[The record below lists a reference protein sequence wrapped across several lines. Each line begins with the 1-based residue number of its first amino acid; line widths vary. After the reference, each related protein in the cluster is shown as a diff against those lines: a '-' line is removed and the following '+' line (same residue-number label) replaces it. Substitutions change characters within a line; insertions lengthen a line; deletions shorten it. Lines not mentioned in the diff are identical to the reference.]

1 LFCAIGI
8 PFLDPVWAGEIEFGH
23 DLEEAVTW
31 KKRVLVKYGSL
42 ITALLILVGGACGP
56 VWATELPAAKPLVV
70 PTLPYEK
77 YTLPN
82 GLEVILYENHK
93 LPLVAVD
100 LWYHVGPVNE
110 KAGRTGFAH
119 LFEHM
124 MFEGSEHVGEK
135 AHIKYLEGA
144 GASDYNGTTDY
155 DRTNY
160 FETLPSNQ
168 LELAL
173 WLESD
178 RMGFLL
184 ETLDRAKLTNQR
196 DVVRNERR
204 QGEGTPYEL
213 ADEEVG
219 HLLFPKTHP
228 YYGNVIGS
236 HADIEAARLND
247 VRDFFQHYYTPN
259 NASVAIAGD
268 FDRAKVKALVDK
280 YFAPIPRGPEVEKL
294 AVVTPPIESE
304 RRATVTDTVQ
314 LPRVSIA
321 WLTPQAFK
329 PGDAEAEFF
338 IRVLGSGKTSRLYR
352 KLVYEQQIA
361 QSVRCANQSLVLA
374 SMAACDVTARPGVKP
389 EDLEAAIDK
398 EIALLREKGPTQAE
412 LDGARAELLTN
423 KIRGLQRL
431 GGFGGVADMMDRY
444 NQYLGDPGYLP
455 KDIARYQAVT
465 TASVRE
471 IGQKVFGG
479 NQRVVV
485 YAVPGKKVTDDV
497 PRSPEDTD
505 AKVIVTPPYSQ
516 EFENAQIWR
525 KDAPKPGPP
534 PELHLPVPKTFA
546 LKNGLKIYLVE
557 EHTLPVISATL
568 VDLAGGGENP
578 ADKPGLAA
586 FTAQMLTEGTRDRS
600 SVELADDVH
609 SIGAQL
615 ASTAMVDNA
624 AASIGVLSNNT
635 DAAFALLSDIGLH
648 PVFKPEEV
656 ERIRKLRLVAIQ
668 QEGDQPVAT
677 AVRVGRRAL
686 YGDGPYSYPNSGT
699 TASVKAITREELQR
713 FWSEHYAPGN
723 AALFLAG
730 DVTEAEARRLAEK
743 DFGAWTASGGATTAP
758 IPQAPASP
766 ARRVVIVDKPG
777 APQTALIA
785 FGLGVPRSTPDYP
798 ALNVMNSV
806 LGGLFSSRINM
817 NLREKNGFTYGAF
830 SEFLFNRGEGPFLT
844 GAQVRTDVTG
854 PAGRELFAELNRMRS
869 DPATADE
876 LRLAKENALRSLPGN
891 FETVADT
898 TALMS
903 EIFTYGL
910 PANYYQT
917 LPRQYEE
924 VTAAEVEKAAQ
935 DHLHPENLIVVAVG
949 DQAKIEPQLEKLN
962 LGPIELRDAS
972 GDLVKK

>member
-1 LFCAIGI
+1 MRGQKLVFVKCG
-8 PFLDPVWAGEIEFGH
+8 
-23 DLEEAVTW
+23 AV
-31 KKRVLVKYGSL
+31 
-42 ITALLILVGGACGP
+42 IAALLLVVGAGRAAA
-56 VWATELPAAKPLVV
+56 WAAELPPAKPLVV
-70 PTLPYEK
+70 PVLPYQK

-110 KAGRTGFAH
+110 IAGRTGFAH

-135 AHIKYLEGA
+135 AHVKYLEGA
-144 GASDYNGTTDY
+144 GASDINGTTNY

-219 HLLFPKTHP
+219 HLLFPKAHP

-268 FDRAKVKALVDK
+268 FDRVKVKALVEK
-280 YFAPIPRGPEVEKL
+280 YFAPIPRGPDVEKP

-321 WLTPQAFK
+321 WLTPEAFK
-329 PGDAEAEFF
+329 PGDAEADFF
-338 IRVLGSGKTSRLYR
+338 LRVLGGGKTSRLYR

-361 QSVRCANQSLVLA
+361 QSVRCANESLILT

-389 EDLEAAIDK
+389 EDLQAAIDK

-412 LDGARAELLTN
+412 LDGARTELLTS

-471 IGQKVFGG
+471 IGQKVFGS

-505 AKVIVTPPYSQ
+505 AKAIVTPPYPQ
-516 EFENAQIWR
+516 QFENAQSWR
-525 KDAPKPGPP
+525 KDAPKAGPP
-534 PELHLPVPKTFA
+534 PELHLPVPKAFA

-557 EHTLPVISATL
+557 EHTLPVVSAAL

-615 ASTAMVDNA
+615 VSAATVDNA

-635 DAAFALLSDIGLH
+635 DAALALLSDVSLH
-648 PVFKPEEV
+648 PAFKPEEV
-656 ERIRKLRLVAIQ
+656 ERIRKQRLVAIQ

-677 AVRVGRRAL
+677 AVRVGRKAL
-686 YGDGPYSYPNSGT
+686 YGDHPYGYPNSGT
-699 TASVKAITREELQR
+699 TASVKAIKREQLQQ

-730 DVTEAEARRLAEK
+730 DVTEPEARRLAEK
-743 DFGAWTASGGATTAP
+743 DFGSWTAGGGATTAP
-758 IPQAPASP
+758 IPQAPANP

-830 SEFLFNRGEGPFLT
+830 SEFLFDRGDGPFLA
-844 GAQVRTDVTG
+844 GARVRTDVTG
-854 PAGRELFAELNRMRS
+854 PAARELFAELNRMRT
-869 DPATADE
+869 DPATEDE

-898 TALMS
+898 AQLMA

-910 PANYYQT
+910 PVNYYQT

-924 VTAAEVEKAAQ
+924 VTAAEVEKAAE
-935 DHLHPENLIVVAVG
+935 DHVHPGNLIVVAVG
-949 DQAKIEPQLEKLN
+949 DQAKIQPQLEKLN
-962 LGPIELRDAS
+962 LGPIELRDES

>member
-1 LFCAIGI
+1 MTF
-8 PFLDPVWAGEIEFGH
+8 V
-23 DLEEAVTW
+23 AVF
-31 KKRVLVKYGSL
+31 
-42 ITALLILVGGACGP
+42 IALAMAFDGAP
-56 VWATELPAAKPLVV
+56 ARAAEKLPPAKPLVV

-77 YTLPN
+77 FTLPN

-110 KAGRTGFAH
+110 KVGRTGFAH

-135 AHIKYLEGA
+135 AHIKYVEGA
-144 GASDYNGTTDY
+144 GATDINGTTSY

-213 ADEEVG
+213 ADEAVG

-268 FDRAKVKALVDK
+268 FDRATVKALVNK
-280 YFAPIPRGPEVEKL
+280 YFGPIPRGPEVEKP
-294 AVVTPPIESE
+294 VVSTPPIETE
-304 RRATVTDTVQ
+304 RRATITDTVQ

-321 WLTPQAFK
+321 WLTPEAFK
-329 PGDAEAEFF
+329 PGDAEADFF
-338 IRVLGSGKTSRLYR
+338 IKILGEGKTSRLYR

-361 QSVRCANQSLVLA
+361 QSVKCENESLTVT
-374 SMAACDVTARPGVKP
+374 SMAECDVVARPGVKP
-389 EDLEAAIDK
+389 ENLETAIDK
-398 EIALLREKGPTQAE
+398 EIASLREQGPTQAE
-412 LDGARAELLTN
+412 LDGARTEYLTT
-423 KIRGLQRL
+423 KIKGLQRL

-465 TASVRE
+465 PDSVRAVA
-471 IGQKVFGG
+471 QKVFGA

-485 YAVPGKKVTDDV
+485 YAVPGKKVIDDV

-505 AKVIVTPPYSQ
+505 AHVTVTPPYTQ
-516 EFENAQIWR
+516 EFETAQNWR
-525 KDAPKPGPP
+525 NGAPAAGPS
-534 PELHLPVPKTFA
+534 PELHLPVPTTFA
-546 LKNGLKIYLVE
+546 LKNGLKVYLVE
-557 EHTLPVISATL
+557 EHTLPVLSATL
-568 VDLAGGGENP
+568 VNLAGSEENP
-578 ADKPGLAA
+578 TDKPGLAA
-586 FTAQMLTEGTRDRS
+586 FTARMLTEGTRNRS
-600 SVELADDVH
+600 SVELADDID
-609 SIGAQL
+609 SIGAELMSVATTDQ
-615 ASTAMVDNA
+615 AG
-624 AASIGVLSNNT
+624 ASIGALSNNT
-635 DAAFALLSDIGLH
+635 GAALSLLADVSLR
-648 PVFKPEEV
+648 PAFLPEEV
-656 ERIRKLRLVAIQ
+656 ERIRKQRLVAIQ
-668 QEGDQPVAT
+668 EEGDQPTTT
-677 AVRVGRRAL
+677 ALRVGLRAL
-686 YGDGPYSYPNSGT
+686 YGDTPYGYRDIGT
-699 TASVKAITREELQR
+699 TASVKTITRAELQQ
-713 FWSEHYAPGN
+713 FWSEHYAPAD
-723 AALFLAG
+723 AALFLTG
-730 DVTEAEARRLAEK
+730 DLTEESARQLAEK
-743 DFGAWTASGGATTAP
+743 YFGGWTATGETKAAHT
-758 IPQAPASP
+758 PQAPAAST
-766 ARRVVIVDKPG
+766 RRIIIVDKPG
-777 APQTALIA
+777 SPQTALIA
-785 FGLGVPRSTPDYP
+785 FGPGVPRSTPDYP
-798 ALNVMNSV
+798 AVNVMNSL

-817 NLREKNGFTYGAF
+817 NLREKHGYTYGAF
-830 SEFLFNRGEGPFLT
+830 SQFLYRRGEGPFLT
-844 GAQVRTDVTG
+844 GARVRTDVTG
-854 PAGRELFAELNRMRS
+854 PAAQELFGELDRMRT

-876 LRLAKENALRSLPGN
+876 LRLAKDNALRSLPGN

-898 TALMS
+898 GRLMS
-903 EIFTYGL
+903 DIFTYNL

-917 LPRQYEE
+917 LPLQYAA
-924 VTAAEVEKAAQ
+924 VTAAQVEKAAQ
-935 DHLHPENLIVVAVG
+935 DHVHPQDLIVVAVG
-949 DQAKIEPQLEKLN
+949 DRAKIQPQLEKLD
-962 LGPIELRDAS
+962 LGPIELRDES
-972 GDLVKK
+972 GDPVKQ

>member
-1 LFCAIGI
+1 MRRFGVKCGAAMVAVLMGCAG
-8 PFLDPVWAGEIEFGH
+8 L
-23 DLEEAVTW
+23 
-31 KKRVLVKYGSL
+31 
-42 ITALLILVGGACGP
+42 ALA
-56 VWATELPAAKPLVV
+56 AELPPAKPLVV
-70 PTLPYEK
+70 PMLPYEK

-100 LWYHVGPVNE
+100 LWYHVGPANE
-110 KAGRTGFAH
+110 KPGRTGFAH

-135 AHIKYLEGA
+135 AHIKYVEGA
-144 GASDYNGTTDY
+144 GATDVNGTTDY

-184 ETLDRAKLTNQR
+184 ETLDRAKVTNQR

-213 ADEEVG
+213 ADEAVG

-247 VRDFFQHYYTPN
+247 VRDFFEHFYIPN

-268 FDRAKVKALVDK
+268 FDRAKVKALVAK
-280 YFAPIPRGPEVEKL
+280 YFGPIPRGPAVEKP

-304 RRATVTDTVQ
+304 RRATITDTVQ
-314 LPRVSIA
+314 LPRVSMA
-321 WLTPQAFK
+321 WLTPEAFK
-329 PGDAEAEFF
+329 PGDAEADFF
-338 IRVLGSGKTSRLYR
+338 VRVLGGGKTSRLYR

-361 QSVRCANQSLVLA
+361 QSVKCQNESLTLT
-374 SMAACDVTARPGVKP
+374 SMAQCDVTARPGVKP
-389 EDLEAAIDK
+389 EDMEAAIDK

-412 LDGARAELLTN
+412 LDGARTDYLTE

-465 TASVRE
+465 TASVRA
-471 IGQKVFGG
+471 IGQKEFGQ

-485 YAVPGKKVTDDV
+485 YAVPGKKVIEDV

-505 AKVIVTPPYSQ
+505 ANVKVTPPYSPQ
-516 EFENAQIWR
+516 FETAQSWR
-525 KDAPKPGPP
+525 KDVPKPGAA
-534 PELHLPVPKTFA
+534 PELHLPAPKTFA
-546 LKNGLKIYLVE
+546 LQNGLKVYLVE
-557 EHTLPVISATL
+557 EHTLPVISASL
-568 VDLAGGGENP
+568 VDLAGSEENP

-586 FTAQMLTEGTRDRS
+586 FAARMLSEGTTSRS
-600 SVELADDVH
+600 SVELADDTESV
-609 SIGAQL
+609 GAQFM
-615 ASTAMVDNA
+615 TNA
-624 AASIGVLSNNT
+624 TMDMAGASIGVLSNNT
-635 DAAFALLSDIGLH
+635 DAAMVLLSDVSLH
-648 PVFKPEEV
+648 PAFKAEEV
-656 ERIRKLRLVAIQ
+656 ERIRKQQLVAIR
-668 QEGDQPVAT
+668 QEADQPIAT
-677 AVRVGRRAL
+677 ALRVGWKTL
-686 YGDGPYSYPNSGT
+686 YGDDAYGYRDIGT
-699 TASVKAITREELQR
+699 TASVTAITREEMEQ

-743 DFGAWTASGGATTAP
+743 NFGGWTAGEARRP
-758 IPQAPASP
+758 RIPQAPAAP
-766 ARRVVIVDKPG
+766 ARKVVIVDKPG

-785 FGLGVPRSTPDYP
+785 FGLGLPRATPDYP
-798 ALNVMNSV
+798 AVNVMNSV

-830 SEFLFNRGEGPFLT
+830 SEFLYRRGDGPFLT
-844 GAQVRTDVTG
+844 GARVRTDVTG
-854 PAGRELFAELNRMRS
+854 PAARELFAELNRMRT
-869 DPATADE
+869 DPATEDE

-891 FETVADT
+891 FETVKDT
-898 TALMS
+898 AGLMS

-910 PANYYQT
+910 AVNYYQK
-917 LPRQYEE
+917 LPGEYAA
-924 VTAAEVEKAAQ
+924 VTAAQVEKAAQ
-935 DHLHPENLIVVAVG
+935 DHVHPENLIVVAVG
-949 DQAKIEPQLEKLN
+949 DRAKIQPELEKLN
-962 LGPIELRDAS
+962 LGPIEVRDES
-972 GDLVKK
+972 GDLVK

>member
-1 LFCAIGI
+1 MSGQKQVFVKCG
-8 PFLDPVWAGEIEFGH
+8 
-23 DLEEAVTW
+23 AV
-31 KKRVLVKYGSL
+31 
-42 ITALLILVGGACGP
+42 IAALLAVVGGGCAAA
-56 VWATELPAAKPLVV
+56 WAAAELPPAKPLVV
-70 PTLPYEK
+70 PVLPYQK

-110 KAGRTGFAH
+110 VAGRTGFAH

-135 AHIKYLEGA
+135 AHFKYLEGA
-144 GASDYNGTTDY
+144 GASDINGTTNY

-160 FETLPSNQ
+160 FETVPSNQ
-168 LELAL
+168 VELAL

-247 VRDFFQHYYTPN
+247 VRDFFKHYYTPN

-268 FDRAKVKALVDK
+268 FDPAKVKALVEK
-280 YFAPIPRGPEVEKL
+280 YFAPIPRGPEVEKP

-321 WLTPQAFK
+321 WLTPEAFK
-329 PGDAEAEFF
+329 PGDAEADFF
-338 IRVLGSGKTSRLYR
+338 IRVLGGGKTSRLYR

-361 QSVRCANQSLVLA
+361 QSVHCENQSLILT
-374 SMAACDVTARPGVKP
+374 SMAACDVTARPGVRP
-389 EDLEAAIDK
+389 EELEAAIDK

-412 LDGARAELLTN
+412 LDGERAELLTN

-471 IGQKVFGG
+471 TGQKVFGN

-485 YAVPGKKVTDDV
+485 YAVPGKKVIDDV

-516 EFENAQIWR
+516 EFENAQGWR
-525 KDAPKPGPP
+525 KDAPKAGPP

-546 LKNGLKIYLVE
+546 LKNGLKVYLVE
-557 EHTLPVISATL
+557 EHTLPVISAAL

-578 ADKPGLAA
+578 AGKPGLAA
-586 FTAQMLTEGTRDRS
+586 FTAQLLTEGTRDRS
-600 SVELADDVH
+600 SIELADDVH
-609 SIGAQL
+609 SIGARL
-615 ASTAMVDNA
+615 VSAATVDNA

-635 DAAFALLSDIGLH
+635 DAAFALLSDVSLH
-648 PVFKPEEV
+648 PAFKPEEV
-656 ERIRKLRLVAIQ
+656 ERIRKQRLVAIQ

-677 AVRVGRRAL
+677 AVRVGRKVL
-686 YGDGPYSYPNSGT
+686 YGDQPYGYPNSGT
-699 TASVKAITREELQR
+699 TASVKAITRDELQR

-743 DFGAWTASGGATTAP
+743 EFGGWTVSGGATTAP
-758 IPQAPASP
+758 IPQAPAAP

-777 APQTALIA
+777 APQTALIT

-798 ALNVMNSV
+798 ALNVMNSI

-830 SEFLFNRGEGPFLT
+830 SEFLFDRGDGPFLA
-844 GAQVRTDVTG
+844 GARVRTDVTG
-854 PAGRELFAELNRMRS
+854 PAGRELFNELNRIRT

-898 TALMS
+898 AGLMS

-910 PANYYQT
+910 PVNYYQT
-917 LPRQYEE
+917 LPRQYAE
-924 VTAAEVEKAAQ
+924 VTAAEVEKAAE
-935 DHLHPENLIVVAVG
+935 DHVHPANLILVAVG
-949 DQAKIEPQLEKLN
+949 DQTKIQPQLEKLN
-962 LGPIELRDAS
+962 LGPIELRDES
-972 GDLVKK
+972 GELLTK

>member
-1 LFCAIGI
+1 MVLWMGCAG
-8 PFLDPVWAGEIEFGH
+8 LAR
-23 DLEEAVTW
+23 A
-31 KKRVLVKYGSL
+31 
-42 ITALLILVGGACGP
+42 A
-56 VWATELPAAKPLVV
+56 ELPPPKPLVV
-70 PTLPYEK
+70 PVLPYEK

-110 KAGRTGFAH
+110 KPGRTGFAH

-144 GASDYNGTTDY
+144 GATDINGTTSY

-160 FETLPSNQ
+160 FETVPSNQ

-184 ETLDRAKLTNQR
+184 ETLDRAKVTNQR

-204 QGEGTPYEL
+204 QGEGTPYDL
-213 ADEEVG
+213 ADEAVG

-236 HADIEAARLND
+236 HADIESARLND
-247 VRDFFQHYYTPN
+247 VRDFFQHYYIPN

-268 FDRAKVKALVDK
+268 FDRAKVKALVAK
-280 YFAPIPRGPEVEKL
+280 YFGPIPRGPAVEKP

-314 LPRVSIA
+314 LPRVSIG

-329 PGDAEAEFF
+329 PGDADADFF
-338 IRVLGSGKTSRLYR
+338 MTVLGGGKTSRLYR

-361 QSVRCANQSLVLA
+361 QTVKCENESLTLT
-374 SMAACDVTARPGVKP
+374 SMAECDVTARPGVKP

-412 LDGARAELLTN
+412 LDGARTEYLTE
-423 KIRGLQRL
+423 KITGLQRL

-465 TASVRE
+465 TASVRA
-471 IGQKVFGG
+471 IGQKEFGQ

-485 YAVPGKKVTDDV
+485 YAVPGKKVLEDV

-505 AKVIVTPPYSQ
+505 AHVKVTPPYSPQ
-516 EFENAQIWR
+516 FETAQNWR
-525 KDAPKPGPP
+525 KDVPKPGPA
-534 PELHLPVPKTFA
+534 PELHLPAPKTFA
-546 LKNGLKIYLVE
+546 LKNGLKVYLVE
-557 EHTLPVISATL
+557 EHTLPVISASL
-568 VDLAGGGENP
+568 VDLAGSEENP

-586 FTAQMLTEGTRDRS
+586 FAARMLSEGTNTRS
-600 SVELADDVH
+600 SVELADDAE

-615 ASTAMVDNA
+615 MTNA
-624 AASIGVLSNNT
+624 TMDKAGATIGVLSNNT
-635 DAAFALLSDIGLH
+635 DAAFVLLSDVSLH
-648 PVFKPEEV
+648 PAFKAEEV
-656 ERIRKLRLVAIQ
+656 ERVRKQRLVAIR
-668 QEGDQPVAT
+668 QEADQPVAT
-677 AVRVGRRAL
+677 ALRVGWKTL
-686 YGDGPYSYPNSGT
+686 YGDSPYAYRDIGT
-699 TASVKAITREELQR
+699 TASVKTITGEELQQ

-730 DVTEAEARRLAEK
+730 DVTEAEARRLAENN
-743 DFGAWTASGGATTAP
+743 FGGWTAGGARPAQ
-758 IPQAPASP
+758 IPQVSVAPS
-766 ARRVVIVDKPG
+766 RKVVIVDKPG
-777 APQTALIA
+777 APQTALFA
-785 FGLGVPRSTPDYP
+785 FGLGLPRATPDYP
-798 ALNVMNSV
+798 AVNVMNSV
-806 LGGLFSSRINM
+806 LGGLFASRINM
-817 NLREKNGFTYGAF
+817 NLREKNGFTYGASSQF
-830 SEFLFNRGEGPFLT
+830 VFRRGAGPFLA
-844 GAQVRTDVTG
+844 GARVRTDVTG
-854 PAGRELFAELNRMRS
+854 PAARELFVELNRMRT
-869 DPATADE
+869 DPATEDE
-876 LRLAKENALRSLPGN
+876 LHLAKEYELRSLPGN
-891 FETVADT
+891 FETVKE
-898 TALMS
+898 TAGLMS

-910 PANYYQT
+910 AVNYYQK
-917 LPRQYEE
+917 LPGEYAA

-935 DHLHPENLIVVAVG
+935 EHVHPDNLIVVAVG
-949 DQAKIEPQLEKLN
+949 DRAKIQPELEKLN
-962 LGPIELRDAS
+962 LGPIEVRDES
-972 GDLVKK
+972 GDLVK

>member
-1 LFCAIGI
+1 MRRFEMRWVAAIMVLWMGCAG
-8 PFLDPVWAGEIEFGH
+8 LAR
-23 DLEEAVTW
+23 A
-31 KKRVLVKYGSL
+31 
-42 ITALLILVGGACGP
+42 A
-56 VWATELPAAKPLVV
+56 ELPPPKPLVV
-70 PTLPYEK
+70 PVLPYEK

-110 KAGRTGFAH
+110 KPGRTGFAH

-144 GASDYNGTTDY
+144 GATDINGTTSY

-160 FETLPSNQ
+160 FETVPSNQ

-184 ETLDRAKLTNQR
+184 ETLDRAKVTNQR

-204 QGEGTPYEL
+204 QGEGTPYDL
-213 ADEEVG
+213 ADEAVG

-236 HADIEAARLND
+236 HADIESARLND
-247 VRDFFQHYYTPN
+247 VRDFFQHYYIPN

-268 FDRAKVKALVDK
+268 FDRAKVKALVAK
-280 YFAPIPRGPEVEKL
+280 YFGPIPRGPAVEKP

-314 LPRVSIA
+314 LPRVSIG

-329 PGDAEAEFF
+329 PGDADADFF
-338 IRVLGSGKTSRLYR
+338 MTVLGGGKTSRLYR

-361 QSVRCANQSLVLA
+361 QTVKCENESLTLT
-374 SMAACDVTARPGVKP
+374 SMAECDVTARPGVKP

-412 LDGARAELLTN
+412 LDGARTEYLTE
-423 KIRGLQRL
+423 KITGLQRL

-465 TASVRE
+465 TASVRA
-471 IGQKVFGG
+471 IGQKEFGQ

-485 YAVPGKKVTDDV
+485 YAVPGKKVLEDV

-505 AKVIVTPPYSQ
+505 AHVKVTPPYSPQ
-516 EFENAQIWR
+516 FETAQNWR
-525 KDAPKPGPP
+525 KDVPKPGPA
-534 PELHLPVPKTFA
+534 PELHLPAPKTFA
-546 LKNGLKIYLVE
+546 LKNGLKVYLVE
-557 EHTLPVISATL
+557 EHTLPVISASL
-568 VDLAGGGENP
+568 VDLAGSEENP

-586 FTAQMLTEGTRDRS
+586 FAARMLSEGTNTRS
-600 SVELADDVH
+600 SVELADDAE

-615 ASTAMVDNA
+615 MTNA
-624 AASIGVLSNNT
+624 TMDKAGATIGVLSNNT
-635 DAAFALLSDIGLH
+635 DAAFVLLSDVSLH
-648 PVFKPEEV
+648 PAFKAEEV
-656 ERIRKLRLVAIQ
+656 ERVRKQRLVAIR
-668 QEGDQPVAT
+668 QEADQPVAT
-677 AVRVGRRAL
+677 ALRVGWKTL
-686 YGDGPYSYPNSGT
+686 YGDSPYAYRDIGT
-699 TASVKAITREELQR
+699 TASVKTITGEELQQ

-730 DVTEAEARRLAEK
+730 DVTEAEARRLAENN
-743 DFGAWTASGGATTAP
+743 FGGWTAGGARPAQ
-758 IPQAPASP
+758 IPQVSVAPS
-766 ARRVVIVDKPG
+766 RKVVIVDKPG
-777 APQTALIA
+777 APQTALFA
-785 FGLGVPRSTPDYP
+785 FGLGLPRATPDYP
-798 ALNVMNSV
+798 AVNVMNSV
-806 LGGLFSSRINM
+806 LGGLFASRINM
-817 NLREKNGFTYGAF
+817 NLREKNGFTYGASSQF
-830 SEFLFNRGEGPFLT
+830 VFRRGAGPFLA
-844 GAQVRTDVTG
+844 GARVRTDVTG
-854 PAGRELFAELNRMRS
+854 PAARELFVELNRMRT
-869 DPATADE
+869 DPATEDE
-876 LRLAKENALRSLPGN
+876 LHLAKEYELRSLPGN
-891 FETVADT
+891 FETVKE
-898 TALMS
+898 TAGLMS

-910 PANYYQT
+910 AVNYYQK
-917 LPRQYEE
+917 LPGEYAA

-935 DHLHPENLIVVAVG
+935 EHVHPDNLIVVAVG
-949 DQAKIEPQLEKLN
+949 DRAKIQPELEKLN
-962 LGPIELRDAS
+962 LGPIEVRDES
-972 GDLVKK
+972 GDLVK

>member
-1 LFCAIGI
+1 MRH
-8 PFLDPVWAGEIEFGH
+8 E
-23 DLEEAVTW
+23 LEDAVTV
-31 KKRVLVKYGSL
+31 KKLALMKCGAL
-42 ITALLILVGGACGP
+42 IAAWLIVVGAG
-56 VWATELPAAKPLVV
+56 WAPAWAAELPAAKPLVV
-70 PTLPYEK
+70 PVLPYEK

-82 GLEVILYENHK
+82 GLVVILYENHK

-110 KAGRTGFAH
+110 QAGRTGFAH

-144 GASDYNGTTDY
+144 GASDLNGTTSY

-160 FETLPSNQ
+160 FETVPSNQ

-268 FDRAKVKALVDK
+268 FDRAKVKALVEK
-280 YFAPIPRGPEVEKL
+280 YFAPIPRGPDVQKP

-304 RRATVTDTVQ
+304 LRATVTDTVQ

-321 WLTPQAFK
+321 WLTPEAFK
-329 PGDAEAEFF
+329 PGDAEADFF
-338 IRVLGSGKTSRLYR
+338 TRLLGGGKTSRLYR

-361 QSVRCANQSLVLA
+361 QSVKCVNESLILT
-374 SMAACDVTARPGVKP
+374 SMAQCDVTARPGVKP

-412 LDGARAELLTN
+412 LDGARTEFLTS

-465 TASVRE
+465 TGSVRE
-471 IGQKVFGG
+471 IGQKVFGS

-485 YAVPGKKVTDDV
+485 YTVPGKKVTDDV

-505 AKVIVTPPYSQ
+505 AKVIVTPPYPQ
-516 EFENAQIWR
+516 EFENAQSWR
-525 KDAPKPGPP
+525 KEAPKAGPP

-546 LKNGLKIYLVE
+546 LKNGLRIYLVE
-557 EHTLPVISATL
+557 EHTLPVISAAL

-586 FTAQMLTEGTRDRS
+586 FTAQMLTEGTGDRS

-609 SIGAQL
+609 SIGAL
-615 ASTAMVDNA
+615 LVSTATVDNA

-635 DAAFALLSDIGLH
+635 DAAFTLLADVSLH
-648 PVFKPEEV
+648 PAFKAEEV
-656 ERIRKLRLVAIQ
+656 ERIRKQRLVAIQ

-677 AVRVGRRAL
+677 AVRVGRKAL
-686 YGDGPYSYPNSGT
+686 YGDSPYGYPNSGT

-713 FWSEHYAPGN
+713 FWVEHYSPGN

-730 DVTEAEARRLAEK
+730 DVTEPEARRLAEK
-743 DFGAWTASGGATTAP
+743 DFGSWTASGGAMTAA
-758 IPQAPASP
+758 IPQAPAAP

-830 SEFLFNRGEGPFLT
+830 SQFSFNRGDGPFLA
-844 GAQVRTDVTG
+844 GARVRTDVTG
-854 PAGRELFAELNRMRS
+854 PAGRELFAELNRMRT
-869 DPATADE
+869 DPATEDE

-898 TALMS
+898 AELMS

-917 LPRQYEE
+917 LPQQYEE
-924 VTAAEVEKAAQ
+924 VTAAEVEKTAK

-949 DQAKIEPQLEKLN
+949 DQAKIQPQLEKLN
-962 LGPIELRDAS
+962 LGPIEVRDES

>member
-1 LFCAIGI
+1 MRR
-8 PFLDPVWAGEIEFGH
+8 FG
-23 DLEEAVTW
+23 
-31 KKRVLVKYGSL
+31 VKCGAAMA
-42 ITALLILVGGACGP
+42 ALLIGCAGMAR
-56 VWATELPAAKPLVV
+56 AAELPPAKPLVV
-70 PTLPYEK
+70 PVLPYEK

-100 LWYHVGPVNE
+100 LWYHVGPANE
-110 KAGRTGFAH
+110 KPGRTGFAH

-135 AHIKYLEGA
+135 AHIKYVEGA
-144 GASDYNGTTDY
+144 GATDINGTTNY

-213 ADEEVG
+213 ADEAVG

-247 VRDFFQHYYTPN
+247 VRDFFQHYYIPN

-268 FDRAKVKALVDK
+268 FDRANVKTLVAK
-280 YFAPIPRGPEVEKL
+280 YFGPIPRGPAVEKP

-304 RRATVTDTVQ
+304 RRETITDTVQ
-314 LPRVSIA
+314 LPRVSMA
-321 WLTPQAFK
+321 WLTPEAFK
-329 PGDAEAEFF
+329 PGDAETDFF
-338 IRVLGSGKTSRLYR
+338 VRVLGGGKTSRLYR

-361 QSVRCANQSLVLA
+361 QSVKCQNESLILT
-374 SMAACDVTARPGVKP
+374 SMAQCDVTARPGVKP

-412 LDGARAELLTN
+412 LDGARTGYLTQ

-465 TASVRE
+465 TASVRA
-471 IGQKVFGG
+471 IGQKVFGQ

-485 YAVPGKKVTDDV
+485 YAVPGKKVIEDV

-505 AKVIVTPPYSQ
+505 ANVKVTPPYSP
-516 EFENAQIWR
+516 EFETAQSWR
-525 KDAPKPGPP
+525 KDAPKAGPA
-534 PELHLPVPKTFA
+534 PELHLPAPKTFA
-546 LKNGLKIYLVE
+546 LQNGLKVYLVE
-557 EHTLPVISATL
+557 EHTLPVISASL
-568 VDLAGGGENP
+568 VNLAGSEENP

-586 FTAQMLTEGTRDRS
+586 FAARMLSEGTSSRS
-600 SVELADDVH
+600 SVELADDTESV
-609 SIGAQL
+609 GAQL
-615 ASTAMVDNA
+615 MTDATMDMA

-635 DAAFALLSDIGLH
+635 DAALVLLSDVSLH
-648 PVFKPEEV
+648 PAFKPEEV
-656 ERIRKLRLVAIQ
+656 ERIRKQRLVAIQ
-668 QEGDQPVAT
+668 QEADQPVAT
-677 AVRVGRRAL
+677 ALRVGWKTL
-686 YGDGPYSYPNSGT
+686 YGDDAYGYRDIGT
-699 TASVKAITREELQR
+699 TASVQAITGEELQK

-730 DVTEAEARRLAEK
+730 DVTEAESRRLAEK
-743 DFGAWTASGGATTAP
+743 NFGGWTAGEARP
-758 IPQAPASP
+758 PKIPQAPAAP
-766 ARRVVIVDKPG
+766 ARKVVIVDKPG

-785 FGLGVPRSTPDYP
+785 FGLGLPRATPDYP
-798 ALNVMNSV
+798 AVNVMNSV

-830 SEFLFNRGEGPFLT
+830 SEFLFRRGDGPFLT
-844 GAQVRTDVTG
+844 GARVRTDVTG
-854 PAGRELFAELNRMRS
+854 PAARELFAELNRMRT
-869 DPATADE
+869 DPATDDE

-891 FETVADT
+891 FETVNDT
-898 TALMS
+898 AGRMA

-910 PANYYQT
+910 AVNYYQK
-917 LPRQYEE
+917 LPGDYAA
-924 VTAAEVEKAAQ
+924 VTAAQVEKAAQ
-935 DHLHPENLIVVAVG
+935 DHVHPENLIVVAVG
-949 DQAKIEPQLEKLN
+949 DRAKIQPELEKLN
-962 LGPIELRDAS
+962 LGPIEVRDES
-972 GDLVKK
+972 GDLVK

>member
-1 LFCAIGI
+1 
-8 PFLDPVWAGEIEFGH
+8 V
-23 DLEEAVTW
+23 
-31 KKRVLVKYGSL
+31 
-42 ITALLILVGGACGP
+42 
-56 VWATELPAAKPLVV
+56 
-70 PTLPYEK
+70 LPYEK

-82 GLEVILYENHK
+82 GLVVILYENHK

-110 KAGRTGFAH
+110 QAGRTGFAH

-144 GASDYNGTTDY
+144 GASDLNGTTSY

-160 FETLPSNQ
+160 FETVPSNQ

-268 FDRAKVKALVDK
+268 FDRAKVKALVEK
-280 YFAPIPRGPEVEKL
+280 YFAPIPRGPDVQKP

-304 RRATVTDTVQ
+304 LRATVTDTVQ

-321 WLTPQAFK
+321 WLTPEAFK
-329 PGDAEAEFF
+329 PGDAEADFF
-338 IRVLGSGKTSRLYR
+338 TRLLGGGKTSRLYR

-361 QSVRCANQSLVLA
+361 QSVKCVNESLILT
-374 SMAACDVTARPGVKP
+374 SMAQCDVTARPGVKP

-412 LDGARAELLTN
+412 LDGARTEFLTS

-465 TASVRE
+465 TGSVRE
-471 IGQKVFGG
+471 IGQKVFGS

-485 YAVPGKKVTDDV
+485 YTVPGKKVTDDV

-505 AKVIVTPPYSQ
+505 AKVIVTPPYPQ
-516 EFENAQIWR
+516 EFENAQSWR
-525 KDAPKPGPP
+525 KEAPKAGPP

-546 LKNGLKIYLVE
+546 LKNGLRIYLVE
-557 EHTLPVISATL
+557 EHTLPVISAAL

-586 FTAQMLTEGTRDRS
+586 FTAQMLTEGTGDRS

-609 SIGAQL
+609 SIGAL
-615 ASTAMVDNA
+615 LVSTATVDNA

-635 DAAFALLSDIGLH
+635 DAAFTLLADVSLH
-648 PVFKPEEV
+648 PAFKAEEV
-656 ERIRKLRLVAIQ
+656 ERIRKQRLVAIQ

-677 AVRVGRRAL
+677 AVRVGRKAL
-686 YGDGPYSYPNSGT
+686 YGDSPYGYPNSGT

-713 FWSEHYAPGN
+713 FWVEHYSPGN

-730 DVTEAEARRLAEK
+730 DVTEPEARRLAEK
-743 DFGAWTASGGATTAP
+743 DFGSWTASGGAMTAA
-758 IPQAPASP
+758 IPQAPAAP

-830 SEFLFNRGEGPFLT
+830 SQFSFNRGDGPFLA
-844 GAQVRTDVTG
+844 GARVRTDVTG
-854 PAGRELFAELNRMRS
+854 PAGRELFAELNRMRT
-869 DPATADE
+869 DPATEDE

-898 TALMS
+898 AELMS

-917 LPRQYEE
+917 LPQQYEE
-924 VTAAEVEKAAQ
+924 VTAAEVEKTAK

-949 DQAKIEPQLEKLN
+949 DQAKIQPQLEKLN
-962 LGPIELRDAS
+962 LGPIEVRDES

>member
-1 LFCAIGI
+1 LTEKQQSI
-8 PFLDPVWAGEIEFGH
+8 
-23 DLEEAVTW
+23 
-31 KKRVLVKYGSL
+31 VKCGAAMV
-42 ITALLILVGGACGP
+42 ALLIVVGGGCKPAR
-56 VWATELPAAKPLVV
+56 AADLPPAKPLVV
-70 PTLPYEK
+70 PVLPYEK

-135 AHIKYLEGA
+135 AHFKYLEGA
-144 GASDYNGTTDY
+144 GASDINGTTNY

-168 LELAL
+168 LELGL

-204 QGEGTPYEL
+204 QGEGTPYAL

-268 FDRAKVKALVDK
+268 FDRAKVKALVEK
-280 YFAPIPRGPEVEKL
+280 YFAPIPRGPAADKPV
-294 AVVTPPIESE
+294 VVTPPIESE
-304 RRATVTDTVQ
+304 RRATVTDTVH

-321 WLTPQAFK
+321 WLTPEAFR
-329 PGDAEAEFF
+329 PGDAEAYFF
-338 IRVLGSGKTSRLYR
+338 MEILGGGKTSRLYR

-361 QSVRCANQSLVLA
+361 QSVKCVNSPLTVT
-374 SMAACDVTARPGVKP
+374 SMAECDVTARPGVKP

-398 EIALLREKGPTQAE
+398 EIALLREKGPTQTE
-412 LDGARAELLTN
+412 LDGARTEYLTN
-423 KIRGLQRL
+423 EIRGLQRL

-471 IGQKVFGG
+471 IGQKVFGKD
-479 NQRVVV
+479 QRVVV
-485 YAVPGKKVTDDV
+485 YAVPGKKVIEDV

-516 EFENAQIWR
+516 DFETAQNWR
-525 KDAPKPGPP
+525 KDPPKAGPP
-534 PELHLPVPKTFA
+534 PQLHLPVPKTFA
-546 LKNGLKIYLVE
+546 LKNGLKVYLVE
-557 EHTLPVISATL
+557 EHTLPVISAAL
-568 VDLAGGGENP
+568 VDLAGGEENP

-586 FTAQMLTEGTRDRS
+586 FTARMLTEGTSSRN
-600 SVELADDVH
+600 SVELADDVD

-615 ASTAMVDNA
+615 LATATVDRA
-624 AASIGVLSNNT
+624 GASIGALSNNT
-635 DAAFALLSDIGLH
+635 DAAFALLSDVSLH
-648 PVFKPEEV
+648 PAFKAEEV
-656 ERIRKLRLVAIQ
+656 ERIRKQTLVAIQ

-677 AVRVGRRAL
+677 VLRVGRKVL
-686 YGDGPYSYPNSGT
+686 YGDHPYGYRDIGT
-699 TASVKAITREELQR
+699 TASVKAITREELQG

-730 DVTEAEARRLAEK
+730 DLTEAAARQLVEK
-743 DFGAWTASGGATTAP
+743 DFGGWTASGEAKAAQ
-758 IPQAPASP
+758 IPQVPAAPT
-766 ARRVVIVDKPG
+766 RRVVIVDKPG
-777 APQTALIA
+777 SPQTMLGA

-798 ALNVMNSV
+798 AVNVMNSV
-806 LGGLFSSRINM
+806 MGGLFSSRVNM
-817 NLREKNGFTYGAF
+817 NLREKNGYTYGAF
-830 SEFLFNRGEGPFLT
+830 SEFFFNRGGGPFLA
-844 GAQVRTDVTG
+844 GARVRTDVTG
-854 PAGRELFAELNRMRS
+854 PAARELFVELNRMRT
-869 DPATADE
+869 DPATDDE

-891 FETVADT
+891 FETVAE
-898 TALMS
+898 TAGLMS

-910 PANYYQT
+910 PVNYYQT
-917 LPRQYEE
+917 LPLQYAA
-924 VTAAEVEKAAQ
+924 VTAAEVEKAAE
-935 DHLHPENLIVVAVG
+935 DHVHPESLIVVAVG
-949 DQAKIEPQLEKLN
+949 DRATIQPQLEKLN
-962 LGPIELRDAS
+962 LGPIELRDES
-972 GDLVKK
+972 GDPVK

>member
-1 LFCAIGI
+1 
-8 PFLDPVWAGEIEFGH
+8 
-23 DLEEAVTW
+23 VTV
-31 KKRVLVKYGSL
+31 KKLALMKCGAL
-42 ITALLILVGGACGP
+42 IAALLIVVGAGCAP
-56 VWATELPAAKPLVV
+56 AWTVDLPAAKPLVV
-70 PTLPYEK
+70 PVLPYEK

-82 GLEVILYENHK
+82 GLVVILYENHK

-110 KAGRTGFAH
+110 KVGRTGFAH

-135 AHIKYLEGA
+135 AHFKYLEGA
-144 GASDYNGTTDY
+144 GASGINGTTSY

-280 YFAPIPRGPEVEKL
+280 YFGPIPRGPEVDKPAL
-294 AVVTPPIESE
+294 VTPPIESE

-329 PGDAEAEFF
+329 PGDAEADLF
-338 IRVLGSGKTSRLYR
+338 IRVLGGGKTSRLYR

-361 QSVRCANQSLVLA
+361 QSVDCGDSSLVLT
-374 SMAACDVTARPGVKP
+374 SMAQCDVTARPGVKP
-389 EDLEAAIDK
+389 EDLQAAIDK

-412 LDGARAELLTN
+412 LDGSRTELLTN

-444 NQYLGDPGYLP
+444 NQYVGDPGYLP

-465 TASVRE
+465 TGSVRE
-471 IGQKVFGG
+471 IGQKVFGS

-485 YAVPGKKVTDDV
+485 YAVPGKKVIDDV

-505 AKVIVTPPYSQ
+505 AKVIVTPPYPQ
-516 EFENAQIWR
+516 EFENAQSWR
-525 KDAPKPGPP
+525 KDAPKAGPP

-557 EHTLPVISATL
+557 EHTLPVISAAL

-586 FTAQMLTEGTRDRS
+586 FTAQMLTEGTHDRS

-615 ASTAMVDNA
+615 VSTATVDNA

-635 DAAFALLSDIGLH
+635 DAAFALLSDVSLH
-648 PVFKPEEV
+648 PVFKAEEV
-656 ERIRKLRLVAIQ
+656 ERIRKQRLVAIQ

-677 AVRVGRRAL
+677 AVRVGRKAL
-686 YGDGPYSYPNSGT
+686 YGDSPYGYPNSGT
-699 TASVKAITREELQR
+699 TASVKAITREELQS

-730 DVTEAEARRLAEK
+730 DVTEPEARRLAEK
-743 DFGAWTASGGATTAP
+743 DFGSWTASGGATTAP
-758 IPQAPASP
+758 IPQAPAAP

-830 SEFLFNRGEGPFLT
+830 SEFSFNRGDGPFLA
-844 GAQVRTDVTG
+844 GARVRTDVTG
-854 PAGRELFAELNRMRS
+854 PAARELFAELNRMRT
-869 DPATADE
+869 DPATEDE

-891 FETVADT
+891 FETVAE
-898 TALMS
+898 TAQLMS

-910 PANYYQT
+910 PASYYQT

-924 VTAAEVEKAAQ
+924 VTAAEVEKAAEG
-935 DHLHPENLIVVAVG
+935 HLHPDNLIVVAVG
-949 DQAKIEPQLEKLN
+949 DQAKIQPQLEKLN
-962 LGPIELRDAS
+962 LGPIELRDES